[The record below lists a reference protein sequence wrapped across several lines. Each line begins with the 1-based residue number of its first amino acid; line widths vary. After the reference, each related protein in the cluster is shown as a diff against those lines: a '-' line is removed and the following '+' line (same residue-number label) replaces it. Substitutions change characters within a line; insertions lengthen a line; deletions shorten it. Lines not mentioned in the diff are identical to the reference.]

1 MSTLLHINSSIRTSG
16 SASRQL
22 TAEFIQKWKAVNPGD
37 RVIERDL
44 ALHAIPHLAEQTIG
58 AFFTAPEQRTAEQAE
73 QVKLSDQLVAEL
85 AAADVIVIGAPMYN
99 FSVSS
104 ALKAWIDHIA
114 RAGVT
119 FKYTEAGPVGQ
130 LTGKRVIVFTSRGG
144 VYSKGA
150 GKVMDFH
157 ETYLRGVLGFV
168 GLDDV
173 TFVHTEGL
181 SLGEESAASAF
192 AGTRQAMDEL
202 VTG

>member
-1 MSTLLHINSSIRTSG
+1 
-16 SASRQL
+16 L
-22 TAEFIQKWKAVNPGD
+22 TAEFIQKWKTANPGD

-44 ALHAIPHLAEQTIG
+44 ALHPVPHLTERTIG
-58 AFFTAPEQRTAEQAE
+58 AFFTAPEQRTAEQAQE
-73 QVKLSDQLVAEL
+73 VTLSDQLVTEL
-85 AAADVIVIGAPMYN
+85 VSADVIVIGAPMYN

-104 ALKAWIDHIA
+104 GLKAWIDHIA

-181 SLGEESAASAF
+181 SLGEESASNAF
-192 AGTRQAMDEL
+192 ASTRQAMDEL
-202 VTG
+202 VTE